1 MNLRMQASGLQIPQ
15 HCRRQCGIVH
25 KIWVSA
31 FRTGFSF
38 PSAIYNLC
46 EFGQVL
52 NLSEPHG
59 LKMLGGLN
67 ESVCRDWRLTYS
79 KHSHVR
85 FCLLC
90 DFSAVVQKA
99 AFECSGYRWKA
110 QSIASQKWLRTD
122 LYCLRF
128 ILLHFFFFS
137 WRACSPCLLKRLYLV
152 AVNRLLAKWLFNSVR
167 TYSALTIEMQIKT

>member
-1 MNLRMQASGLQIPQ
+1 MNLRMQASGLQTPQ

-25 KIWVSA
+25 KIWVLS
-31 FRTGFSF
+31 FKTGFSF
-38 PSAIYNLC
+38 SSAIYNLC

-52 NLSEPHG
+52 NLSELHG

-67 ESVCRDWRLTYS
+67 ESVCRDWCFTYS

-122 LYCLRF
+122 LYCL
-128 ILLHFFFFS
+128 LLHFFFFLES
-137 WRACSPCLLKRLYLV
+137 LQSLSLKEIV
-152 AVNRLLAKWLFNSVR
+152 FGSSKQAFSKM
-167 TYSALTIEMQIKT
+167 AL